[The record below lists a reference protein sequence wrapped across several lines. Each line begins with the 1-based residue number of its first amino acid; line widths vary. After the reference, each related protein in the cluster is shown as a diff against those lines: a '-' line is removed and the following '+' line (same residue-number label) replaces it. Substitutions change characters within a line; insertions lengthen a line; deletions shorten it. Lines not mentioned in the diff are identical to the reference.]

1 MTHSHRKQHRMI
13 VMALAVLLPVLF
25 ALSLLVRQPFPTN
38 NQLPVVPQAKGNT
51 K

>member
-1 MTHSHRKQHRMI
+1 MTQSHRQQHRMI
-13 VMALAVLLPVLF
+13 VMALAVLLPIVF

-38 NQLPVVPQAKGNT
+38 DRLPIAPQIKGNT